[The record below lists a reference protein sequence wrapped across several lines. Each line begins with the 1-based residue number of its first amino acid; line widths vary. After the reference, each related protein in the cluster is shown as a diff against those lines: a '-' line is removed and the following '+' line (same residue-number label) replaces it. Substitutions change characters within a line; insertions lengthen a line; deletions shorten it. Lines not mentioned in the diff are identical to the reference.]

1 MFQEYCFAIAER
13 EWKNEMERVE
23 IMAHKQHGERETD
36 TVRRE
41 FAKSKSK
48 SKENEIKYY
57 NKRESHLRMV
67 P

>member
-23 IMAHKQHGERETD
+23 IMAHKQHGERER
-36 TVRRE
+36 VRRE
-41 FAKSKSK
+41 FPKSKSK

-57 NKRESHLRMV
+57 NKRESHLRME